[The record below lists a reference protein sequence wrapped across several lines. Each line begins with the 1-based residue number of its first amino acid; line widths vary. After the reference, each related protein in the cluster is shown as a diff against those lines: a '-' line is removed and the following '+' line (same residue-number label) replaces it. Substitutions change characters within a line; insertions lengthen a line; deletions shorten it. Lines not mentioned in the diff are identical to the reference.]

1 MTHSSCFKEEKP
13 TWMFESGS
21 SQFSLPKRQPDYLTG
36 PSPNPNDPFSPFTL
50 SNLMKN
56 KNITANNMFED
67 KISCND
73 SDVHNSSMYQRDGLP
88 IITKPRNGEFLIKS
102 ADLLREINQEAPA
115 LTSSM
120 KIEREA
126 FPTYSSIIPEIDERH
141 FVNSRSFVS

>member
-1 MTHSSCFKEEKP
+1 
-13 TWMFESGS
+13 
-21 SQFSLPKRQPDYLTG
+21 
-36 PSPNPNDPFSPFTL
+36 
-50 SNLMKN
+50 
-56 KNITANNMFED
+56 
-67 KISCND
+67 
-73 SDVHNSSMYQRDGLP
+73 MYQRDGLP